1 MYATF
6 TLLLFQRLMPD
17 RQEQILILL
26 KQNNQKG
33 IEYLFNDYFEM
44 LCLRSIRVVKK
55 REVAEDLVQDL
66 FLEIWNKRETLN
78 ITSSIKSYLFR
89 SIVNRSLNWLRANK
103 QIFDEVDEGVTN
115 RSDDYNITHTMQKN
129 ELEDYITS
137 CIDELPEKCRLVF
150 ILSRFEELS
159 YKEIASKLE
168 ISVKTVENQI
178 SKALK
183 LLRSK
188 MEIYYENY

>member
-1 MYATF
+1 MQ
-6 TLLLFQRLMPD
+6 LLFQHLMLD
-17 RQEQILILL
+17 RQDQILNYL

-115 RSDDYNITHTMQKN
+115 RGDEYNVTHTMQKN
-129 ELEDYITS
+129 ELEDYITI

-159 YKEIASKLE
+159 YKEIANKLE

-188 MEIYYENY
+188 MEIYYEKY